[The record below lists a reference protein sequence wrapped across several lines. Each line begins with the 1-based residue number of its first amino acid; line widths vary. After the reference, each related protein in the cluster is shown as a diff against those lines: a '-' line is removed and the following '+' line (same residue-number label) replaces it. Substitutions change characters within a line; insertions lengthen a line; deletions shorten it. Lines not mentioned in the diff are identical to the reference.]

1 MNKRS
6 VFYLRFFTDLFL
18 LNASFIIAASIA
30 QSFELFTQRTHLFVL
45 LAILNFIWYF
55 FSNVISFYDDFNTR
69 HFSFQFTNILKITSA
84 QIFTAVLFVFLVK
97 EDLFTRNFIFIYGFL
112 LILLISIRIPLMRKL
127 IIKARGKENKLR
139 NLIIIGAGEIGKN
152 FLSMIN
158 VHKEFGFNFKGF
170 VDDNQTGENITG
182 SISRLDEILKKENVN
197 EVVIALSIYDTNQ
210 LDEIIRICNNNAVR
224 VHIIPDYFK
233 YVSKK
238 FRISMIGDFPII
250 SVRGE
255 PLAEAHWRF
264 LKRSFDIII
273 SIFVIVFI
281 LSWFLPVLFIMKKLF
296 SKESIFFIQER
307 VGADDKIFKCYK
319 FRTMI
324 ENKEHYQPV
333 TSDDQRIT
341 KTGRFLRRTNLDELP
356 QFFNVF
362 FGSMSVVGP
371 RPHAIP
377 YDNEYKK
384 MVDEIR
390 LRYWVKPGITGW
402 AQIHGLRGDDTDY
415 EKNKIRTKKRIE
427 HDLWYIENWSFWLD
441 IQIILLTVWQ
451 ILKGESRGT

>member
-30 QSFELFTQRTHLFVL
+30 QSFELLTQRTHLFVL